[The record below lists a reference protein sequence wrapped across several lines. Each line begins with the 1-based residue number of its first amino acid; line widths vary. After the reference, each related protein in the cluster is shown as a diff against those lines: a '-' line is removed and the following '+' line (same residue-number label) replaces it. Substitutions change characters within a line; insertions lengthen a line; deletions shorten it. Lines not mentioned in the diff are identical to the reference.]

1 MIYLALAI
9 LYLLILDRPTFQLLK
24 LPLVQHLFG
33 AALCLLMVLWQL
45 KGQLPD
51 SPPVHFLGV
60 TTLVIVLGLRLSLLL
75 VPLALLIPPPVLAL
89 VNNTQISIDELQLWQ
104 WLAVVVA
111 VIQSYLVL
119 LASQKWLP
127 RQLFVV
133 IFVGGFFNSILSSV
147 TYLLLQALGY
157 SWLGTAPNLTSDYLL
172 IIPLLAFPEGLLNGM
187 ALTMLLV
194 YRPEWLKHSLWN
206 ELPRP

>member
-75 VPLALLIPPPVLAL
+75 VPLALLIPPPVLSL

-104 WLAVVVA
+104 WLAVAVA

-172 IIPLLAFPEGLLNGM
+172 ITPLLAFPEGLLNGM

-194 YRPEWLKHSLWN
+194 YRPEWLKHSLWH

>member
-89 VNNTQISIDELQLWQ
+89 VNNTEISIDELQLWQ
-104 WLAVVVA
+104 WLAVAVA

-172 IIPLLAFPEGLLNGM
+172 ITPLLAFPEGLLNGM

-194 YRPEWLKHSLWN
+194 YRPEWLKHSLWH

>member
-45 KGQLPD
+45 KGQLPE

-89 VNNTQISIDELQLWQ
+89 VNNTEISIDELQLWQ
-104 WLAVVVA
+104 WLAVAVA

-157 SWLGTAPNLTSDYLL
+157 SLLGTAPNLTSDYLL
-172 IIPLLAFPEGLLNGM
+172 ITPLLAFPEGLLNGM

>member
-33 AALCLLMVLWQL
+33 AALCLLMVLWKL

-104 WLAVVVA
+104 WLAVAVA

-157 SWLGTAPNLTSDYLL
+157 SWLGTASNLTSDYLL
-172 IIPLLAFPEGLLNGM
+172 ITPLLAFPEGLLNGM

>member
-45 KGQLPD
+45 KGQLPE

-75 VPLALLIPPPVLAL
+75 VPLALLIPPPVLSL

-104 WLAVVVA
+104 WLAVAVA

-119 LASQKWLP
+119 VASQRWLP

-172 IIPLLAFPEGLLNGM
+172 ITPLLAFPEGLLNGM

-194 YRPEWLKHSLWN
+194 YRPEWLKHSLWH

>member
-51 SPPVHFLGV
+51 SPPVHFIGV

-172 IIPLLAFPEGLLNGM
+172 ITPLLAFPEGLLNGM

>member
-1 MIYLALAI
+1 MIWLTLAV
-9 LYLLILDRPTFQLLK
+9 LYFMVLDRTTFQLLK

-33 AALCLLMVLWQL
+33 AAACLLMVLWQL

-51 SPPVHFLGV
+51 SPPIHFLGV

-75 VPLALLIPPPVLAL
+75 VPIALLVPLPLLALTDAKPFTNL
-89 VNNTQISIDELQLWQ
+89 ELQLWQ
-104 WLAVVVA
+104 WLAI
-111 VIQSYLVL
+111 VIAMLQSYLLL

-133 IFVGGFFNSILSSV
+133 IFVGGFFNSILSSI
-147 TYLLLQALGY
+147 TYLLVQALGY
-157 SWLGTAPNLTSDYLL
+157 TWFGSTNNVTSDYLL
-172 IIPLLAFPEGLLNGM
+172 ITPLLAFPEGLLNGM

-194 YRPEWLKHSLWN
+194 YKPEWLKHSLWH

>member
-45 KGQLPD
+45 KGQLPE

-89 VNNTQISIDELQLWQ
+89 VNNTEISIDELQLWQ
-104 WLAVVVA
+104 WLAVAVA

-172 IIPLLAFPEGLLNGM
+172 ITPLLAFPEGLLNGM

-194 YRPEWLKHSLWN
+194 YRPEWLKHSL
-206 ELPRP
+206 

>member
-9 LYLLILDRPTFQLLK
+9 LYLLILDRPTLQLLK
-24 LPLVQHLFG
+24 RPLVQHLFG

-45 KGQLPD
+45 KGQLPE
-51 SPPVHFLGV
+51 SPPIHFLGV
-60 TTLVIVLGLRLSLLL
+60 TTLVIVLGVRLSLLVL
-75 VPLALLIPPPVLAL
+75 PLALLIPLPLLAL
-89 VNNTQISIDELQLWQ
+89 MNGTQISIDELQLWQ
-104 WLAVVVA
+104 WWAIAVA
-111 VIQSYLVL
+111 LLQSYFVL

-133 IFVGGFFNSILSSV
+133 IFVGGFFNSILSSI

-157 SWLGTAPNLTSDYLL
+157 NWLSAAPNVTGDYLL
-172 IIPLLAFPEGLLNGM
+172 ITPLLAFPEGLLNGM

-194 YRPEWLKHSLWN
+194 YRPEWLKHSLWH

>member
-45 KGQLPD
+45 KGQLPE

-75 VPLALLIPPPVLAL
+75 VPLALLIPSPVLSL

-104 WLAVVVA
+104 WLAVAVA

-172 IIPLLAFPEGLLNGM
+172 ITPLLAFPEGLLNGM

-194 YRPEWLKHSLWN
+194 YRPEWLKHSLWH

>member
-1 MIYLALAI
+1 MIYIALAI

-104 WLAVVVA
+104 WLAVAVA

-157 SWLGTAPNLTSDYLL
+157 SWLGTASNLTSDYLL
-172 IIPLLAFPEGLLNGM
+172 ITPLLAFPEGLLNGM

>member
-1 MIYLALAI
+1 M
-9 LYLLILDRPTFQLLK
+9 
-24 LPLVQHLFG
+24 
-33 AALCLLMVLWQL
+33 
-45 KGQLPD
+45 
-51 SPPVHFLGV
+51 
-60 TTLVIVLGLRLSLLL
+60 
-75 VPLALLIPPPVLAL
+75 LAL

-172 IIPLLAFPEGLLNGM
+172 ITPLLAFPEGLLNGM

>member
-1 MIYLALAI
+1 MIYIALAI

-104 WLAVVVA
+104 WLAVAVA

-172 IIPLLAFPEGLLNGM
+172 ITPLLAFPEGLLNGM

>member
-9 LYLLILDRPTFQLLK
+9 LYLLILDRPTLQLLK

-45 KGQLPD
+45 KGQLPE
-51 SPPVHFLGV
+51 SPPIHFLGV
-60 TTLVIVLGLRLSLLL
+60 TTLVIVLGVRLSLLVL
-75 VPLALLIPPPVLAL
+75 PLALLIPLPLLAL
-89 VNNTQISIDELQLWQ
+89 INGTQISIDELQLWQ
-104 WLAVVVA
+104 WWAIAVVLL
-111 VIQSYLVL
+111 QSYLVL

-133 IFVGGFFNSILSSV
+133 IFVGGFFNSILSSI
-147 TYLLLQALGY
+147 TYLLLQAFGY
-157 SWLGTAPNLTSDYLL
+157 NWLSAAPNVTGDYLL
-172 IIPLLAFPEGLLNGM
+172 ITPLLAFPEGLLNGM

-194 YRPEWLKHSLWN
+194 YRPEWLKHSLWH

>member
-51 SPPVHFLGV
+51 SPPVHFIGV

-157 SWLGTAPNLTSDYLL
+157 SWLGTASNLTSDYLL
-172 IIPLLAFPEGLLNGM
+172 ITPLLAFPEGLLNGM

>member
-9 LYLLILDRPTFQLLK
+9 LYLLILDRPIFQLLK

-172 IIPLLAFPEGLLNGM
+172 ITPLLAFPEGLLNGM

>member
-33 AALCLLMVLWQL
+33 AALCFLMVLWQL
-45 KGQLPD
+45 KGQLPE

-104 WLAVVVA
+104 WLAVAVA

-172 IIPLLAFPEGLLNGM
+172 ITPLLAFPEGLLNGM

-194 YRPEWLKHSLWN
+194 YRPEWLKHSLWH

>member
-172 IIPLLAFPEGLLNGM
+172 ITPLLAFPEGLLNGM

>member
-104 WLAVVVA
+104 WLAVAVA

-157 SWLGTAPNLTSDYLL
+157 SWLGTAPNLTTDYLL
-172 IIPLLAFPEGLLNGM
+172 ITPLLAFPEGLLNGM

>member
-104 WLAVVVA
+104 WLAVAVA

-172 IIPLLAFPEGLLNGM
+172 ITPLLAFPEGLLNGM

>member
-51 SPPVHFLGV
+51 SPPVHFIGV

-104 WLAVVVA
+104 WLAVAVA

-172 IIPLLAFPEGLLNGM
+172 ITPLLAFPEGLLNGM

>member
-9 LYLLILDRPTFQLLK
+9 LYLLILDRPTLQLLK
-24 LPLVQHLFG
+24 RPLVQHLFG

-45 KGQLPD
+45 KGQLPE
-51 SPPVHFLGV
+51 SPPIHFLGV
-60 TTLVIVLGLRLSLLL
+60 TTLVIVLGVRLSLLVL
-75 VPLALLIPPPVLAL
+75 PLALLIPLPLLAL
-89 VNNTQISIDELQLWQ
+89 MNGTQISIDELQLWQ
-104 WLAVVVA
+104 WWAIAVA
-111 VIQSYLVL
+111 LLQSYFVL

-133 IFVGGFFNSILSSV
+133 IFVGGFFNSILSSI

-157 SWLGTAPNLTSDYLL
+157 NWLSAAPNVTGDYLL
-172 IIPLLAFPEGLLNGM
+172 ITPLLAFPEGLLNGM

-194 YRPEWLKHSLWN
+194 YRPEWLKHSLWH
-206 ELPRP
+206 ELPGP

>member
-104 WLAVVVA
+104 WLAVAVA

-157 SWLGTAPNLTSDYLL
+157 SWLGTASNLTSDYLL
-172 IIPLLAFPEGLLNGM
+172 ITPLLAFPEGLLNGM

>member
-157 SWLGTAPNLTSDYLL
+157 SWLGTAPNLTTDYLL
-172 IIPLLAFPEGLLNGM
+172 ITPLLAFPEGLLNGM

>member
-33 AALCLLMVLWQL
+33 AALCLLMVLWPL

-104 WLAVVVA
+104 WLAVAVA

-172 IIPLLAFPEGLLNGM
+172 ITPLLAFPEGLLNGM